1 MSDGGKG
8 SSPRPFS
15 VSQDEFGKNFDA
27 IFRKPSPKEIED
39 DKAEQEAFDLIMLQ
53 NVERMKREKAL
64 DELARI
70 QQDMGLSY
78 DDEYNPLIKK

>member
-15 VSQDEFGKNFDA
+15 VSQETFGDNFDA

-39 DKAEQEAFDLIMLQ
+39 AKAEQEEFDRILEQ
-53 NVERMKREKAL
+53 NRKRHCGITQE
-64 DELARI
+64 
-70 QQDMGLSY
+70 
-78 DDEYNPLIKK
+78 